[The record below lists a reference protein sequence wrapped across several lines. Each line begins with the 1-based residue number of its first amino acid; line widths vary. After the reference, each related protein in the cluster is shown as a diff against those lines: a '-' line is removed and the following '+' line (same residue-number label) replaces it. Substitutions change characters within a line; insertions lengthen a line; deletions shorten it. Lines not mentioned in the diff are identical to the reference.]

1 MLRKLILL
9 AITSG
14 LARKAWDSFR
24 RKGGSPMSRS
34 AGSVRPGRG
43 SRF

>member
-14 LARKAWDSFR
+14 LARKVWDSYR
-24 RKGGSPMSRS
+24 RKSSPLGR
-34 AGSVRPGRG
+34 AGASVRSRKGRLG
-43 SRF
+43 